1 MTPLDWNLVEI
12 WSHYGRLLDNLN
24 TWRNSQGKVLFPA
37 IATIKKQAKSASI
50 LERLHK
56 QDQQYDGLIGRYRG
70 WRYAAGTALLAL
82 QWLYRGKVL
91 ELHETGALP
100 EHQTWQ
106 MLNCQPSGGHWV
118 ADRFGTEGTGA
129 HCESSLC
136 PWCYLRE
143 FNMHVERIR
152 TMFTPN
158 KKLRE
163 ATISLYKVCPSPVK
177 ALEDADHRLLQVY
190 IGNSLRRKLTTSAYR
205 LMGYPYI
212 VSKGKRLPQ
221 SVSYSVRVGYFTPE
235 PLDWGEFQRNVK
247 VKNEVRQVHF
257 ENIPELWIDHGVRH
271 VWPYPVDLL
280 GASCETIVK
289 YLEFRRRRR
298 DYGVVRPPK
307 KNDTSTASE
316 ANAIP

>member
-24 TWRNSQGKVLFPA
+24 AWRNSQGKVLFPA
-37 IATIKKQAKSASI
+37 IATIKKQDKSASI

-56 QDQQYDGLIGRYRG
+56 QDQQYDGRIGRYRG

-82 QWLYRGKVL
+82 HWLYRGKVL

-100 EHQTWQ
+100 ESQTWQ

-152 TMFTPN
+152 TMFMPN

-163 ATISLYKVCPSPVK
+163 ETISLYKVCPSPVK
-177 ALEDADHRLLQVY
+177 ALEDADHRLLQIY
-190 IGNSLRRKLTTSAYR
+190 IGNSLRRKLTTLAYR
-205 LMGYPYI
+205 LIGYPYI
-212 VSKGKRLPQ
+212 VSK
-221 SVSYSVRVGYFTPE
+221 SYSVRVGYFTPE
-235 PLDWGEFQRNVK
+235 PLDWGSSS
-247 VKNEVRQVHF
+247 
-257 ENIPELWIDHGVRH
+257 G
-271 VWPYPVDLL
+271 
-280 GASCETIVK
+280 T
-289 YLEFRRRRR
+289 
-298 DYGVVRPPK
+298 
-307 KNDTSTASE
+307 
-316 ANAIP
+316 